1 MQIKEIGGEFA
12 LIDRLRRLVPGRCP
26 GLIVGIGDDAAVLET
41 ADEACYQLVT
51 ADLLVENQHFSFTWC
66 GPEAVGFKA
75 VEANVSDIAAMGG
88 EPGAMLVSLALP
100 PETPVETAEALYRG
114 MGRSCRRNRVTV
126 VGGDTTRGEA
136 ITVSITLM
144 GKVAVD
150 RLCLRSHARVGD
162 LIGVTGT
169 LGGSAAGLS
178 LMQRNLPVSRDL
190 RRKHLVPE
198 CRLDAAPLLAPLVNA
213 MIDVSDG
220 LAPEVGHIC
229 DRSGVGARIAADQ
242 IPLHPGVAAAA
253 GALGR
258 DPLGFAL
265 GGGEDYE
272 LLFTLAPRNLERLRR
287 SGLNFT
293 VVGEIVPAAAGRL
306 LVIAGGVSVPLQ
318 GGYNHFD

>member
-1 MQIKEIGGEFA
+1 
-12 LIDRLRRLVPGRCP
+12 
-26 GLIVGIGDDAAVLET
+26 
-41 ADEACYQLVT
+41 
-51 ADLLVENQHFSFTWC
+51 
-66 GPEAVGFKA
+66 
-75 VEANVSDIAAMGG
+75 
-88 EPGAMLVSLALP
+88 
-100 PETPVETAEALYRG
+100 
-114 MGRSCRRNRVTV
+114 MGRSCRRNGVTV
-126 VGGDTTRGEA
+126 VGGDTARGEV

-169 LGGSAAGLS
+169 LGGSAAGLA

>member
-1 MQIKEIGGEFA
+1 MLIKEIGGEFA
-12 LIDRLRRLVPGRCP
+12 LIDRLRRLVPDRCP

-41 ADEACYQLVT
+41 ADEDWYRLVT
-51 ADLLVENQHFSFTWC
+51 SDLLVENQHFNFTWC
-66 GPEAVGFKA
+66 GPEEIGFKA

-88 EPGAMLVSLALP
+88 EPDVMLVSLVLP
-100 PETPVETAEALYRG
+100 PETPVETVEGLYRG

-144 GKVAVD
+144 GKVAAD

-169 LGGSAAGLS
+169 LGGSAAGQA
-178 LMQRNLPVSRDL
+178 LMQRNLPATRDL

-229 DRSGVGARIAADQ
+229 DQSGVGARIAAEQ
-242 IPLHPGVAAAA
+242 IPLHPDVASAAAT
-253 GALGR
+253 LGR

-272 LLFTLAPRNLERLRR
+272 LLFTLAPQNLERLRR
-287 SGLNFT
+287 CGLDFT
-293 VVGEIVPAAAGRL
+293 LLGEIVPAAEGRL
-306 LVIAGGVSVPLQ
+306 LVGSGGVTVPLQ